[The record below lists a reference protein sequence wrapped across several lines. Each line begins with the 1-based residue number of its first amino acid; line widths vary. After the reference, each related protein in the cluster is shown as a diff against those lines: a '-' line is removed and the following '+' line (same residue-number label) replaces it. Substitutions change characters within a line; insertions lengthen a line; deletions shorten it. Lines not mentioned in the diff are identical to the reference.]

1 MDPIVWRLLTFAF
14 AAGLLA
20 GCSVFD
26 SDPAPSP
33 TPSPEPTAPI
43 GGQPQ
48 KPGPAAATPVPP
60 GSGFEVTWTPAEPPR
75 ELEAIELPSPFA
87 EFLEVEAVWRLYSV
101 DGDSGDPR
109 LVQETGR
116 WLQDPVWSLMNDTL
130 SLSYLT
136 RIEGSDSWPRG
147 YEQLD
152 AATGSLNWD
161 LLTDIGGSVSSMS
174 SDGTRFVVDQGSG
187 RPFRRGSYAVWQP
200 GGEALLLESF
210 TAEGL
215 LEWSPDGRFF
225 IATGYPGPILTP
237 QERTRDHYLI
247 EPGAGEAVLIG
258 RSTFDSNLN
267 TAWSPDDTRIAFTEG
282 EDLII
287 FDVATRGRAS
297 VPLGSGVLIRSEPT
311 WSADGRYIA
320 VEGGVVD
327 VTAARVLLAPLP
339 PPDEPA
345 PSPVRDSAVS
355 PDGSMLA
362 WTESIFT
369 SDCEGLQSSRALLKD
384 VNTARDT
391 LLLDCGE
398 EVYIDVEWLDAGH
411 LLVRSADCD
420 QCEARDYGVKLF
432 TFPAGTTQD
441 LTAGQED
448 GASYAISPDRS
459 RFLVGGARLRLF
471 DASGALLRVIDPPAG
486 YKVTGLAWSRDGAR
500 FVYVLGPAEAFLP

>member
-1 MDPIVWRLLTFAF
+1 MSPFVRRLLTLAF

-20 GCSVFD
+20 ACSVFD
-26 SDPAPSP
+26 SGPASP
-33 TPSPEPTAPI
+33 TPAPEPTAPI

-48 KPGPAAATPVPP
+48 EPGPAAATAVPP
-60 GSGFEVTWTPAEPPR
+60 GSLFEVTWTPAEPPR
-75 ELEAIELPSPFA
+75 TLAAFELPSPFA
-87 EFLEVEAVWRLYSV
+87 EFVDVEGVWRLYAV
-101 DGDSGDPR
+101 AVDSGEPR
-109 LVQETGR
+109 LLQETGR
-116 WLQDPVWSLMNDTL
+116 WLQDPVWSLMDDTL

-136 RIEGSDSWPRG
+136 RAEGSESFLRG

-161 LLTDIGGSVSSMS
+161 LLTDLAPFLSMS
-174 SDGTRFVVDQGSG
+174 PDGTRFVMDEGSG
-187 RPFRRGSYAVWQP
+187 RPFNRGPRAVWQP
-200 GGEALLLESF
+200 GGEALLLGSF

-225 IATGYPGPILTP
+225 IATGYPGPVTTP
-237 QERTRDHYLI
+237 QEQARDHYLI
-247 EPGAGEAVLIG
+247 EPDRDEVVFIG
-258 RSTFDSNLN
+258 RSQQGSSLN
-267 TAWSPDDTRIAFTEG
+267 TAWSPDNGRIAFTLG
-282 EDLII
+282 EDFVI
-287 FDVATRGRAS
+287 FDLSTRQSRTI
-297 VPLGSGVLIRSEPT
+297 PLGDGFQTFNEPS

-327 VTAARVLLAPLP
+327 VTAARVLLAPSP

-384 VNTARDT
+384 VNTARET
-391 LLLDCGE
+391 VLLGCGE
-398 EVYIDVEWLDAGH
+398 DVFLDVEWVDEAH

-420 QCEARDYGVKLF
+420 ACEPRYFGIKLF
-432 TFPAGTTQD
+432 SLPDGSMLD
-441 LTAGQED
+441 LTEGQED
-448 GASYAISPDRS
+448 GASYAISPDR
-459 RFLVGGARLRLF
+459 RRILVGGAKLRLH

-500 FVYVLGPAEAFLP
+500 FVFVVAPAEAFLP